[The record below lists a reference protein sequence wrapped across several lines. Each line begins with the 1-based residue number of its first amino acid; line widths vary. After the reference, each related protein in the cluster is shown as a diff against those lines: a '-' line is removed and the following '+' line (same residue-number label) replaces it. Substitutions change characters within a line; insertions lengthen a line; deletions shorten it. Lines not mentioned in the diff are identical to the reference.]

1 MNPLLASGLVLAT
14 AGVVWLQ
21 QQNRLHRLQSTSA
34 ALSAEVSL
42 ARTELDRLSARQQ
55 ELETNLPRLRATLQE
70 HQTRLTAPAPPLPE
84 PDRSRSAE
92 LEGRFPTNQPY
103 FYLPKK
109 LLANFDLEPF
119 EDGQL
124 TAAAAILFQFTE
136 SERLAIDQAYQ
147 AREDGVVE
155 LESAK
160 VERPDPPEPLPEQD
174 GPAYVVARLPSLA
187 TELAEL
193 NAGFRQSVATVLGE
207 DRSARFLEHADAQAA
222 VDGPTRQP
230 ATREYILRLQPGGPP
245 TMTIRFRQGDRT
257 WWHARTY
264 ELASAYGLSP
274 FRHLFHEPL
283 QLPNP

>member
-124 TAAAAILFQFTE
+124 TYHDTYFGSHEFIGEEVIYHTGRPIWGANYYGTLSDENMSE
-136 SERLAIDQAYQ
+136 STLA
-147 AREDGVVE
+147 
-155 LESAK
+155 K
-160 VERPDPPEPLPEQD
+160 
-174 GPAYVVARLPSLA
+174 
-187 TELAEL
+187 
-193 NAGFRQSVATVLGE
+193 
-207 DRSARFLEHADAQAA
+207 FLRKALMQK
-222 VDGPTRQP
+222 
-230 ATREYILRLQPGGPP
+230 
-245 TMTIRFRQGDRT
+245 
-257 WWHARTY
+257 
-264 ELASAYGLSP
+264 
-274 FRHLFHEPL
+274 
-283 QLPNP
+283 